1 MKRRVRTSLTQAL
14 DSISAIQEMITA
26 IGYDFQR
33 YQNERLYR
41 SAIEREFEKLGEA
54 MWRVDESDPD
64 LRYSLPAIG
73 EAIGIRNTI
82 AYHYDTVDDEA
93 VWAVIIED
101 LDPLRRAIR
110 TALNLPDEEA
120 TPPRDGTPV

>member
-1 MKRRVRTSLTQAL
+1 
-14 DSISAIQEMITA
+14 
-26 IGYDFQR
+26 
-33 YQNERLYR
+33 
-41 SAIEREFEKLGEA
+41 

-110 TALNLPDEEA
+110 TALNLPDEGA